1 MTAIPS
7 DSPLARA
14 APETLALLGTR
25 PSEESLMRATTK
37 LEQVLDAAPCMEP
50 WIADLRDAIQAC
62 ALAVEYHFVGLGA
75 HGGPKE
81 QIEHDHPRLLG
92 QLETLDA
99 ELSRVLIDA
108 WKAKDAVVGCHRDL
122 FRPIEDLAASLRALT
137 EREFALQHEA
147 QVATGGED

>member
-1 MTAIPS
+1 MTAAPH
-7 DSPLARA
+7 DPHLAETT
-14 APETLALLGTR
+14 PETLALLGTR

-75 HGGPKE
+75 HGGPKD
-81 QIEHDHPRLLG
+81 QIGQDHPRLLG
-92 QLETLDA
+92 QIERLDT
-99 ELSRVLIDA
+99 ELSRVLVDA

-122 FRPIEDLAASLRALT
+122 FRPIEELAASLRSLT

-147 QVATGGED
+147 QIAAGGED